1 MKRGYITEKRIP
13 DNVIAK
19 FQTIEYVRAF
29 MSGRLGWAYINNLLI
44 ISGAFG
50 IFRKER
56 VIGIGGYLTKSSS
69 YGSDTVGEDMELV
82 VRIAHLMHK
91 QKKKYKIN
99 YCYNANCWT
108 EST

>member
-1 MKRGYITEKRIP
+1 
-13 DNVIAK
+13 
-19 FQTIEYVRAF
+19 

-108 EST
+108 EVPEKLNQLKKPETALVQRSGRNSAFP